1 MLRSKMFSIFY
12 TPVHTSVQ
20 GKNRNNTVL
29 YLAGNFI
36 NIGLKEDDADLHFFI
51 SRSGFEKKR
60 ALKHLYTKAWLQL
73 RALVHE

>member
-12 TPVHTSVQ
+12 TPVHTSVH
-20 GKNRNNTVL
+20 NRNNTVL

-51 SRSGFEKKR
+51 SRSGFEKKTVGSGFEKNGR
-60 ALKHLYTKAWLQL
+60 IRIRKKM
-73 RALVHE
+73 

>member
-36 NIGLKEDDADLHFFI
+36 NIGLMEDDADLHFFI
-51 SRSGFEKKR
+51 SRSGFEKKTVGSGFEKNGR
-60 ALKHLYTKAWLQL
+60 IRIRKKM
-73 RALVHE
+73 